1 MNPWLAGRLAALLDP
16 LVWRTRAQRARRFRS
31 FALAEDGSRLDL
43 LLAANG
49 TDDPERA
56 ARYLQHA
63 LDEARHARMFWR
75 AARREDPGVAPVRAD
90 ADRLYERLGEAGFLA
105 FVHRGEARGCAQF
118 AQYRA
123 WFAERDP
130 RTAAMLANIL
140 EDERR
145 HEAYTRELLAQVAG
159 EPAVGGLLRRVAL
172 HEAGRAWLR
181 SGRALTRVLWTAL
194 VAPLYLALAPVAWL
208 TRRLRPPRAGWR

>member
-1 MNPWLAGRLAALLDP
+1 
-16 LVWRTRAQRARRFRS
+16 
-31 FALAEDGSRLDL
+31 
-43 LLAANG
+43 
-49 TDDPERA
+49 
-56 ARYLQHA
+56 
-63 LDEARHARMFWR
+63 
-75 AARREDPGVAPVRAD
+75 
-90 ADRLYERLGEAGFLA
+90 
-105 FVHRGEARGCAQF
+105 
-118 AQYRA
+118 YRA

-208 TRRLRPPRAGWR
+208 TRRLRPARAGWR